1 MLSAA
6 CLRQSNYSLKR
17 AYAWVVDRR
26 TVEGAVRV
34 HFLNADEQRA
44 SQNAWFR
51 YPEHFIAPNGI
62 DLNGASPR
70 AGWLRERFPELANR
84 RIMLF
89 MGRLHAIKGL
99 ELQLHALEH
108 LVSKYLD
115 LIWVLVGSDDG
126 EWQRLNLL
134 AQAAG
139 LEAHVKWIGP
149 MIGNER
155 FSALLDSDVLV
166 QTSLYECQST
176 TVNEA
181 LAVGVPLVVTD
192 SINYAEV
199 QSSGAGYVVKRDA
212 AELANAIDSIL
223 SLADRGNAMR
233 AAGRHFASE
242 QLSSSKI
249 AGVVNAAYAEICCS

>member
-1 MLSAA
+1 MKILHVVPGLLPESGGPSRTIPELCRALAGTGTDVTLFSTHLPGSKLTIDPSNEPYEVVLFPGSEGWAGARQIYRAIRGRAREFDIIHLHSLWNAVATSAAVAARRSDLPYILAFRGMLSDA

-17 AYAWVVDRR
+17 AYAWVLDRR

-51 YPEHFIAPNGI
+51 YPKHFIAPNGI

-89 MGRLHAIKGL
+89 MGRLHSIKGL
-99 ELQLHALEH
+99 DLQLHGLEH
-108 LVSKYLD
+108 LVNKYSD

-139 LEAHVKWIGP
+139 LE
-149 MIGNER
+149 
-155 FSALLDSDVLV
+155 S
-166 QTSLYECQST
+166 
-176 TVNEA
+176 
-181 LAVGVPLVVTD
+181 
-192 SINYAEV
+192 
-199 QSSGAGYVVKRDA
+199 
-212 AELANAIDSIL
+212 
-223 SLADRGNAMR
+223 
-233 AAGRHFASE
+233 
-242 QLSSSKI
+242 
-249 AGVVNAAYAEICCS
+249 